1 MRRWILPALMIT
13 LLLCGCGQSGPER
26 KLDGMQKELAAAR
39 DLAVSAHVT
48 AFLGDE
54 RFVCDLRC
62 VSDAEQSRVEITAPE
77 TIAGISAVV
86 GPEGMTIAYEEM
98 SLGVGG
104 YAPDAAPVSALP
116 LLLTALRSG
125 SALRNWTEWEDE
137 RTLFVREYYVTEEV
151 GLTVWFDAGTLQPV
165 HAEFAR
171 DGATVL
177 RCEITEF
184 SYT

>member
-13 LLLCGCGQSGPER
+13 LLLSGCGHSGPER
-26 KLDGMQKELAAAR
+26 KLDEVQKELAAAR
-39 DLAVSAHVT
+39 ELAVSAEVT

-62 VSDAEQSRVEITAPE
+62 TLDAERAQVEVTAPE
-77 TIAGISAVV
+77 TIAGIRAVV
-86 GPEGMTIAYEEM
+86 GPEGTAIEYEEM

-104 YAPDAAPVSALP
+104 YTPGAAPVSALP

-125 SALRNWTEWEDE
+125 STLRSWTEWEGD
-137 RTLFVREYYVTEEV
+137 RTLFVREYYVTEDA

-171 DGATVL
+171 DGATAL
-177 RCEITEF
+177 RCEIREF